1 MNMLLVLQGLS
12 EEEVKAAAQC
22 AGQEVMIRNTF
33 SEMNA
38 PRDNTSVNKYYNLA
52 HAVSESVTKQPS
64 LLRAGTLRDYQLV
77 GCLLL
82 TEVIFIFIVLMSCHR
97 RFKIHFV
104 GYLGGPTVDAFFVQ

>member
-1 MNMLLVLQGLS
+1 MVCQIRFKTYFSLLIS
-12 EEEVKAAAQC
+12 FFYFFH
-22 AGQEVMIRNTF
+22 IFR
-33 SEMNA
+33 
-38 PRDNTSVNKYYNLA
+38 YYTLA
-52 HAVSESVTKQPS
+52 HAVSERVTKQPS

-82 TEVIFIFIVLMSCHR
+82 TEVIFIFIVVMSYHR